1 MSSTEYLGSTTLS
14 RPVSLT
20 REGSSLRLA
29 FAFDRK
35 LVDRAKTLPHAAF
48 DQESKSWTCQLS
60 TQAVEQLRGWFID
73 GLTDVSIDSLIVPT
87 EVIVTLAPATL
98 RPGTL
103 RRPYQVAIALRDD
116 RIYSRLRAIPGATWV
131 KETST
136 LSYSPQAAAALSEL
150 VERGVLD
157 DPDKLLS
164 ATEVSVSFDARSGR
178 FSVRGD
184 ERAQKAFD
192 AYFPAQDV
200 VAKWR
205 EKDLDAGFSD
215 SFSEEVYRGELARA
229 GEAPQISG
237 LNATLWPYQ
246 AQSVAVALERS
257 GFGVFH
263 EMGLGK
269 ALHVETP
276 VLTPHGYK
284 PIGALSPG
292 DCVIGSNGQPTR
304 VLGVYFQGDRPL
316 YDVTFSCGTT
326 VKADAEH
333 LWTVFDQVEHSLVTR
348 TTAELLA
355 SGVDHY
361 RWLASYPRYVVPLAA
376 PVEFAEPRAFT
387 PPAFTGPTHHLTTDR
402 SSVADRVSRVA
413 ELLITSRVRREV
425 PKFAYIGALA
435 SNGQSPTTIDLL
447 VASRDYDSVRD
458 LIGGLGGVAKRRY
471 DHGPF
476 TQISFALPAA
486 IVHELTTLLREAHH
500 NTDFVQ
506 HINTNPVRTIAAI
519 TATDAGPAVCIKV
532 EADDEL
538 FVISNYVVTHNTVI
552 AIALGHELMFNRH
565 EVPRT
570 IVVVPG
576 AVRTQWAQEIARFSH
591 GDVVV
596 IDGDQ
601 KARNAGYEAAKTAS
615 WVIVHYDVLARDYAQ
630 LAPLVAG
637 ALLVSDEAHR
647 LKSPTA
653 KRTKTMRLFAG
664 KAARRLALTGTPIQN
679 DPGEWYSVLSG
690 FVSPGCFGSP
700 HDFLNRYSYPSR
712 FGGFE
717 GARNLGELRER
728 SSTFYIRNVKSEVA
742 THLPPLRVQHRPLD
756 VDPQYRAALQRAHR
770 EARDEIKREAL
781 ARAERL
787 GRTGHALDGR
797 DVEEVA
803 TGAEMT
809 AVGMLRL
816 LCSSPRVVETSDS
829 AAAIALIDAGLL
841 PDADGPKLDALREM
855 TTELQEEGHRV
866 VVFTFS
872 KRMANLIAERMRE
885 DGIRY
890 VLFTG
895 DTSKNDR
902 DLAVTAFTAEPT
914 DDNPGPT
921 VFIATDAGGEG
932 LNLGRHCSLLINM
945 DIPWTPGV
953 LAQRSARIHRIDGT
967 HDKYLVINFTLK
979 GTIEEGILRM
989 IERKADLQDA
999 IFGEGGGR
1007 SRTTGRSS
1015 RAFFDDAMREWEEAN
1030 PTDEKIKTP
1039 RSKTNAK
1046 TTTSTEAVD
1055 HDRQAQS
1062 SVTSRAVAT
1071 SPSTVA
1077 STVTLP
1083 APPFGRSKKTRLA
1096 VQDTLGLPSEVAT
1109 ETPSASPSNTTISS
1123 APSAAQTANAT
1134 NTPAPVELEEDEY
1147 QDDDY
1152 DAMEYD
1158 DSVVEAATFGKLGW

>member
-29 FAFDRK
+29 FAFDRA
-35 LVDRAKTLPHAAF
+35 LVDRAKSLPHAAF
-48 DQESKSWTCQLS
+48 DQETKTWTCQLS
-60 TQAVEQLRGWFID
+60 TQAVEQLRGWFLD
-73 GLTDVSIDSLIVPT
+73 GLTDVSIDALILPT
-87 EVIVTLAPATL
+87 EVVPTVAPATL

-103 RRPYQVAIALRDD
+103 RRPYQVALALRDD
-116 RIYSRLRAIPGATWV
+116 RIYARLRAIPGATWV

-136 LSYSPQAAAALSEL
+136 LSYGPQAAAALSEL

-157 DPDKLLS
+157 DPAKLLS
-164 ATEVSVSFDARSGR
+164 ATAVSISFDARTGK
-178 FSVRGD
+178 FLVRGD

-192 AYFPAQDV
+192 AYFPSQDV
-200 VAKWR
+200 LAKWQ
-205 EKDLDAGFSD
+205 EKGIDAGFSD

-229 GEAPQISG
+229 SAAPQIEG
-237 LNATLWPYQ
+237 LQATLWPYQ
-246 AQSVAVALERS
+246 AQSVAVALERT

-269 ALHVETP
+269 ALHVDTP
-276 VLTPHGYK
+276 VLTPLGYK
-284 PIGALSPG
+284 PIGALTPG
-292 DCVIGSNGQPTR
+292 ECVIGSNGLPTE
-304 VLGVYFQGDRPL
+304 VLGVFFQGPRPL

-326 VKADAEH
+326 IKADESH
-333 LWTVFDQVEHSLVTR
+333 LWTVYDAKEEKTVTR
-348 TTAELLA
+348 TTKELLDG
-355 SGVDHY
+355 GVEFYSWMTPHD
-361 RWLASYPRYVVPLAA
+361 RYVVPLVDPVAFA
-376 PVEFAEPRAFT
+376 PRQDYES
-387 PPAFTGPTHHLTTDR
+387 PATTDPELR
-402 SSVADRVSRVA
+402 RGCDRASVKDRVARLA
-413 ELLITSRVRREV
+413 ELLISSRLRCLLN
-425 PKFAYIGALA
+425 FAYDSPESNRHSDHAITAA
-435 SNGQSPTTIDLL
+435 SKNASSVIDLL
-447 VASRDYDSVRD
+447 VDPADLNKTLD
-458 LIGGLGGVAKRRY
+458 LIGGLGGVASRRY
-471 DHGPF
+471 PQGNRV
-476 TQISFALPAA
+476 QIAFSLPVAIRDALGEYLMATHQP
-486 IVHELTTLLREAHH
+486 
-500 NTDFVQ
+500 TDFLQ
-506 HINTNPVRTIAAI
+506 HVNVNPRRTIKAI
-519 TATDAGPAVCIKV
+519 TATDPDEAVCIKV
-532 EADDEL
+532 AADDEL
-538 FVISNYVVTHNTVI
+538 FVIENYVLTHNTVV

-570 IVVVPG
+570 VVVVPG
-576 AVRTQWAQEIARFSH
+576 AVRTQWAQEIARFSR

-601 KARNAGYEAAKTAS
+601 KSRNAGYEAAKNAS

-637 ALLVSDEAHR
+637 SLLVADEAHR

-700 HDFLNRYSYPSR
+700 QDFLNRYAYPSR

-728 SSTFYIRNVKSEVA
+728 SATYYIRNVKSEVA

-787 GRTGHALDGR
+787 GRTGHALDGQ
-797 DVEEVA
+797 DVEEVT

-816 LCSSPRVVETSDS
+816 LCSSPRIVETSDS
-829 AAAIALIDAGLL
+829 AAATALIDAGLL

-872 KRMANLIAERMRE
+872 KRMANLIAERMQE
-885 DGIRY
+885 DGVRH

-895 DTSKNDR
+895 DTSKAAR
-902 DLAVTAFTAEPT
+902 DAAVAAFTAAPT
-914 DDNPGPT
+914 EDNPGPT

-1015 RAFFDDAMREWEEAN
+1015 RAFFEDAMREWEEAN
-1030 PTDEKIKTP
+1030 PADEKIKLP
-1039 RSKTNAK
+1039 KAKKQSPEPSGTNPVVQAVVASRVE
-1046 TTTSTEAVD
+1046 TS
-1055 HDRQAQS
+1055 
-1062 SVTSRAVAT
+1062 
-1071 SPSTVA
+1071 SPTTVA
-1077 STVTLP
+1077 STTELP
-1083 APPFGRSKKTRLA
+1083 AAPFGRSKKTRLA
-1096 VQDTLGLPSEVAT
+1096 VQDTLGLGPAI
-1109 ETPSASPSNTTISS
+1109 ETPTTSEAAEEILSPSSTSEND
-1123 APSAAQTANAT
+1123 PTANSS
-1134 NTPAPVELEEDEY
+1134 NSSPAGHGTTDNDELER
-1147 QDDDY
+1147 
-1152 DAMEYD
+1152 DA
-1158 DSVVEAATFGKLGW
+1158 SVIDAID